1 MPGKRQDHSRWAI
14 FLFMLWICL
23 PVIAYPQEIQHKTLP
38 DGVEHWYRIKQEKP
52 WFFRQFEKISDV
64 IVNRKPFGKSVAFLV
79 GVSEYKNLPKLPFVK
94 NDLDALRKFLLNRGG
109 FDEVY
114 VAADQ
119 VVTTRL
125 VQGYMRNNPMKLQ
138 AEDRLLFYYSGH
150 GADQN
155 GKTGYMQFS
164 EADPDKFD
172 SEKYLA
178 VKECTEWSSSL
189 KFKHILFIYDCCV
202 SGLAFTAKAGEPDR
216 DERISATL
224 KKMSDTGSRT
234 VITAGTSEEKS
245 FGVGDHSVFTEAFLK
260 AFDNCP
266 NTGGFITTDEI
277 FSQIKRRVRDFCLV
291 NDKQLTP
298 RHWELEDHKYRGT
311 FLFVDTSAKNIRLSE
326 DVVKGLGIDKGSAT
340 QPQPKKPK
348 YQLRKEPMTVSD
360 EEFKKIFRLDEE
372 FWRPIEYIENNFKD
386 NGDGTITDYVTGLM
400 WQKSGSS
407 KDMEYQNAVA
417 YIEKLNHKKFAGYGN
432 WKLPTVDELKSLI
445 TKNIQ
450 PNGLYINHIFD
461 DTQKWCWTSDRK
473 HTSDRVLYA
482 IDFSGGNV
490 NYIDDSELLHIRA
503 VRSLTTLKI
512 KEKPIESSSV
522 KKKNNESDEPDESD
536 APDIPDAAQK
546 SVPQLPVHKA
556 KYQLRKEPKIV
567 SDDEALKVFKLDK
580 NWQPLEYI
588 QNDFKD
594 NGDGTITD
602 HATGL
607 MWQKSGSPND
617 ISYENAKAYVENLN
631 REGFA
636 GHKDW
641 RFPTVDELKSLTQE
655 KLSNDLLYINPIF
668 DKKQSSCWTLDHRGF
683 GMAWFV
689 IFYFNGVRWHEFFKN
704 YYVRAVRSLQ

>member
-138 AEDRLLFYYSGH
+138 AEDRLLCYYSGH

-326 DVVKGLGIDKGSAT
+326 DVVKGLGIEKDGDVIHPKVTLRPTPKTGHIITSPPPEPEPIVEIPKEKTVQSQA
-340 QPQPKKPK
+340 KKPK
-348 YQLRKEPMTVSD
+348 YPLRKEPMTVSKA
-360 EEFKKIFRLDEE
+360 EFKKVF
-372 FWRPIEYIENNFKD
+372 
-386 NGDGTITDYVTGLM
+386 GL
-400 WQKSGSS
+400 
-407 KDMEYQNAVA
+407 
-417 YIEKLNHKKFAGYGN
+417 
-432 WKLPTVDELKSLI
+432 
-445 TKNIQ
+445 
-450 PNGLYINHIFD
+450 
-461 DTQKWCWTSDRK
+461 
-473 HTSDRVLYA
+473 
-482 IDFSGGNV
+482 
-490 NYIDDSELLHIRA
+490 
-503 VRSLTTLKI
+503 
-512 KEKPIESSSV
+512 
-522 KKKNNESDEPDESD
+522 NES
-536 APDIPDAAQK
+536 Q
-546 SVPQLPVHKA
+546 
-556 KYQLRKEPKIV
+556 R
-567 SDDEALKVFKLDK
+567 
-580 NWQPLEYI
+580 PLEYI

-607 MWQKSGSPND
+607 MWPKSGSYNPLT
-617 ISYENAKAYVENLN
+617 YKNAKAYIEELN
-631 REGFA
+631 SKKFA
-636 GHKDW
+636 GHSDW
-641 RFPTVDELKSLTQE
+641 RLPTVDELKSLLTQE
-655 KLSNDLLYINPIF
+655 KQSNELYINPIF
-668 DKKQSSCWTLDHRGF
+668 DRKQSWYWTSDNLASDK
-683 GMAWFV
+683 AWDVLFTKGLV
-689 IFYFNGVRWHEFFKN
+689 SFRNFISTCH
-704 YYVRAVRSLQ
+704 VRAVRSLK